1 MHKMTNKEAGIIVNR
16 ICASHHLDKT
26 PRRRRFRHALVITGA
41 IDLARR
47 DLVKERQVNRAS
59 HAVAVF
65 DMVSSFF
72 YPSRRLSRRGT
83 VALALG
89 AGVNVPGQS
98 LSLRGQ
104 GRGWVRPVG
113 FIISLFIGCAAV
125 VPAAEAAR
133 VDTSAGGPVYEAIVI
148 DAETGQ
154 VLRQLNPDAITYPA
168 SLTKMMTLYLTFEAL
183 NQGRIRLDQYVQVSA
198 AAAAHAPSRL
208 GFEPGEWVMIRD
220 LILGIVTKSANDAA
234 AVLAETL
241 GGTEANFALMMTQ
254 KAQQLGMTRTHYANA
269 SGLPDPEQ
277 LTTAR
282 DIARLAL
289 ALYHDF
295 PREYRYFSVKQYDFQ
310 GETVNGHD
318 HMLDWYPGADGIK
331 TGFTVAS
338 GYNLATS
345 AVQNGRRLIG
355 VILGGRSVRSRDAS
369 MGQLLDLGFA
379 DLARQ
384 QPVMVAQRQAPV
396 VAAATPAVATPAVAT
411 QTAQLQPSL
420 AAVASASMAAPS
432 QPAPASAAV
441 PEQQAS
447 AAPQT
452 AVSDAAPARPTAP
465 SIAAVAAA
473 AVSHLAPVAKAEA
486 APISPE
492 PGEGWAIQMGAFR
505 AESGAEHVEH
515 EVAHLAFARGK
526 QAQILAPAGSVHLYR
541 ARLLYFTAAA
551 ARTACGELHRQHIN
565 CSVVPAGVNV
575 ASR

>member
-1 MHKMTNKEAGIIVNR
+1 M
-16 ICASHHLDKT
+16 
-26 PRRRRFRHALVITGA
+26 
-41 IDLARR
+41 
-47 DLVKERQVNRAS
+47 
-59 HAVAVF
+59 
-65 DMVSSFF
+65 
-72 YPSRRLSRRGT
+72 
-83 VALALG
+83 ALALG

-98 LSLRGQ
+98 LLLRGQ
-104 GRGWVRPVG
+104 GRGWMRSVW
-113 FIISLFIGCAAV
+113 FIIGLFIAGAV
-125 VPAAEAAR
+125 VTPPATAAR
-133 VDTSAGGPVYEAIVI
+133 IELSAGPGGPIYEAIVV

-154 VLRQLNPDAITYPA
+154 VLRQLNPDAVTYPA

-183 NQGRIRLDQYVQVSA
+183 NQGRIKLDQYVQVSA
-198 AAAAHAPSRL
+198 TAAAHAPSKL

-234 AVLAETL
+234 AELAETL

-254 KAQQLGMTRTHYANA
+254 KAQQLGMTHTHYANA

-295 PREYRYFSVKQYDFQ
+295 PREYRYFSVKQFDFQ

-355 VILGGRSVRSRDAS
+355 VILGGRSVRSRDES

-384 QPVMVAQRQAPV
+384 QPVMVAQRQAPTGAA
-396 VAAATPAVATPAVAT
+396 VADAAPAVATPAIAT
-411 QTAQLQPSL
+411 PPAQPQPAL
-420 AAVASASMAAPS
+420 AAVAAASMATPS
-432 QPAPASAAV
+432 DPTPTSVALPK
-441 PEQQAS
+441 QQAS
-447 AAPQT
+447 AVSQT
-452 AVSDAAPARPTAP
+452 AVLDAAPARPAAS

-515 EVAHLAFARGK
+515 EVARLAFARGK
-526 QAQILAPAGSVHLYR
+526 QAQVLAPAGSEHLYR
-541 ARLLYFTAAA
+541 ARLLYFTAAG
-551 ARTACGELHRQHIN
+551 ARAACGELHRQRID
-565 CSVVPAGVNV
+565 CSVVPVGVNI

>member
-1 MHKMTNKEAGIIVNR
+1 M
-16 ICASHHLDKT
+16 
-26 PRRRRFRHALVITGA
+26 
-41 IDLARR
+41 
-47 DLVKERQVNRAS
+47 
-59 HAVAVF
+59 
-65 DMVSSFF
+65 
-72 YPSRRLSRRGT
+72 
-83 VALALG
+83 
-89 AGVNVPGQS
+89 
-98 LSLRGQ
+98 
-104 GRGWVRPVG
+104 RPVW
-113 FIISLFIGCAAV
+113 FIISLFLVNVAV

-133 VDTSAGGPVYEAIVI
+133 VEVSAGPGGPIYEAMVV

-154 VLRQLNPDAITYPA
+154 VLRQLNPDAVTYPA

-183 NQGRIRLDQYVQVSA
+183 NQGRIKLDQYVQVSPTA
-198 AAAAHAPSRL
+198 VAHAPSKL
-208 GFEPGEWVMIRD
+208 GFEPGEWVTIHDM
-220 LILGIVTKSANDAA
+220 ILGIVTKSANDAA
-234 AVLAETL
+234 AVLAETV

-295 PREYRYFSVKQYDFQ
+295 PREYRYFSVKQFDFQ

-355 VILGGRSVRSRDAS
+355 VILGGRSVRGRDES

-384 QPVMVAQRQAPV
+384 QPVMVAQRQGPTTT
-396 VAAATPAVATPAVAT
+396 ATIADATPAVAT
-411 QTAQLQPSL
+411 QPAQPRPSP
-420 AAVASASMAAPS
+420 AAIATASMAAPS
-432 QPAPASAAV
+432 EPTPAPAAI

-452 AVSDAAPARPTAP
+452 AVSDATPARSVP

-473 AVSHLAPVAKAEA
+473 AISHLAPVAKAEA
-486 APISPE
+486 APVSPE

-505 AESGAEHVEH
+505 AETAAERVEH

-526 QAQILAPAGSVHLYR
+526 QAQILAPAGSEHLYR
-541 ARLLYFTAAA
+541 ARLLFFTTTA

>member
-1 MHKMTNKEAGIIVNR
+1 M
-16 ICASHHLDKT
+16 
-26 PRRRRFRHALVITGA
+26 
-41 IDLARR
+41 
-47 DLVKERQVNRAS
+47 
-59 HAVAVF
+59 
-65 DMVSSFF
+65 
-72 YPSRRLSRRGT
+72 
-83 VALALG
+83 
-89 AGVNVPGQS
+89 
-98 LSLRGQ
+98 
-104 GRGWVRPVG
+104 RPVLL
-113 FIISLFIGCAAV
+113 IIGLLVASAIV

-133 VDTSAGGPVYEAIVI
+133 IEVSAGPGGPIYEAIVI

-154 VLRQLNPDAITYPA
+154 VLRQLNPDAVTYPA

-183 NQGRIRLDQYVQVSA
+183 NQGRLRLDQYVQVSA

-208 GFEPGEWVMIRD
+208 GFQPGEWVMIHD
-220 LILGIVTKSANDAA
+220 LILGVVTKSANDAA

-241 GGTEANFALMMTQ
+241 GGGSEANFALMMTQ

-295 PREYRYFSVKQYDFQ
+295 PREYRYFSVKQFDFQ
-310 GETVNGHD
+310 GEIVNGHD

-355 VILGGRSVRSRDAS
+355 VVLGGRSVRGRDQS

-384 QPVMVAQRQAPV
+384 QPVMVAQRQAPATAA
-396 VAAATPAVATPAVAT
+396 VADAAPAVTT
-411 QTAQLQPSL
+411 QPVQPQPSL
-420 AAVASASMAAPS
+420 AAIATASMAPPS
-432 QPAPASAAV
+432 EPAPAAAV
-441 PEQQAS
+441 AQQQA

-452 AVSDAAPARPTAP
+452 AVSDASPPRPTP
-465 SIAAVAAA
+465 SIATVAAA

-505 AESGAEHVEH
+505 VETGAEHVEH
-515 EVAHLAFARGK
+515 EVARLGFARGK
-526 QAQILAPAGSVHLYR
+526 QPQILAPAGGERLYR
-541 ARLLYFTAAA
+541 ARLLYFTATA
-551 ARTACGELHRQHIN
+551 ARAACGELRRQRIA
-565 CSVVPAGVNV
+565 CSVVPAGLKV

>member
-1 MHKMTNKEAGIIVNR
+1 M
-16 ICASHHLDKT
+16 
-26 PRRRRFRHALVITGA
+26 
-41 IDLARR
+41 
-47 DLVKERQVNRAS
+47 
-59 HAVAVF
+59 
-65 DMVSSFF
+65 
-72 YPSRRLSRRGT
+72 
-83 VALALG
+83 
-89 AGVNVPGQS
+89 
-98 LSLRGQ
+98 
-104 GRGWVRPVG
+104 RPVW
-113 FIISLFIGCAAV
+113 FIIGLFIAGAV
-125 VPAAEAAR
+125 VTPPAGAAR
-133 VDTSAGGPVYEAIVI
+133 IEVSAGPGGPIYEAMVI

-154 VLRQLNPDAITYPA
+154 VLRQLNPDAVTYPA

-183 NQGRIRLDQYVQVSA
+183 NQGRIRLDQYVQVSPTA
-198 AAAAHAPSRL
+198 VAHAPSKL
-208 GFEPGEWVMIRD
+208 GFEPGEWVTIHDM
-220 LILGIVTKSANDAA
+220 ILGIVTKSANDAA

-295 PREYRYFSVKQYDFQ
+295 PREYRYFSVKQFDFQ

-355 VILGGRSVRSRDAS
+355 VILGGRSVRGRDAS

-384 QPVMVAQRQAPV
+384 QPVMVAQRQTPATAAVADAAP
-396 VAAATPAVATPAVAT
+396 AATPAIATPAVAT
-411 QTAQLQPSL
+411 QPAQPQPSL
-420 AAVASASMAAPS
+420 AAIASASMAAPNAS
-432 QPAPASAAV
+432 APVPAAV

-452 AVSDAAPARPTAP
+452 TVSDAVPARPAAT

-492 PGEGWAIQMGAFR
+492 PGEGWAIQVGAFR
-505 AESGAEHVEH
+505 VESGAEHVEH

-526 QAQILAPAGSVHLYR
+526 QAQILAPAGSERLYR

-551 ARTACGELHRQHIN
+551 ARAACGELHRQHIN